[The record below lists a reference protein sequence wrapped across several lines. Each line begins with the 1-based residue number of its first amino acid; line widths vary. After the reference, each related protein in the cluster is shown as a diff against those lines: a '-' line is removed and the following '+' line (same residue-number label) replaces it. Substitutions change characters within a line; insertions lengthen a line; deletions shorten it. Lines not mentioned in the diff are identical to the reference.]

1 MKKVL
6 VSLFALF
13 LSALSFAQS
22 SIEVGFS
29 RGNPSAKEIIIKAIG
44 EANKSIYLAAY
55 QFTSEDILVALI
67 SAKKRGVD
75 VNIVVDHSGQNTGS
89 ASLMVQSSI
98 ACRVDHKFRIMHH
111 KFFIVDAKNV
121 ELGSFNYTLSA
132 DKANAENALYIRDV
146 PEVAAKYRAQWDWV
160 YSMAT
165 PCTLAR
171 AVAPEDDKE

>member
-1 MKKVL
+1 MKKL
-6 VSLFALF
+6 ILSLMCGIFVS
-13 LSALSFAQS
+13 LSFAQS

-29 RGNPSAKEIIIKAIG
+29 RGNPTAKEIVIKAIG
-44 EANKSIYLAAY
+44 EANNSIYLAAY
-55 QFTSEDILVALI
+55 QFTSDDILSALVA
-67 SAKKRGVD
+67 AKKRGVD

-89 ASLMVQSSI
+89 ESLMVQNNIS
-98 ACRVDHKFRIMHH
+98 CRVDHKFRIMHH

-146 PEVAAKYRAQWDWV
+146 PEVATKYRAQWDWV

-165 PCTLAR
+165 PCILTR
-171 AVAPEDDKE
+171 AAAPENVKE